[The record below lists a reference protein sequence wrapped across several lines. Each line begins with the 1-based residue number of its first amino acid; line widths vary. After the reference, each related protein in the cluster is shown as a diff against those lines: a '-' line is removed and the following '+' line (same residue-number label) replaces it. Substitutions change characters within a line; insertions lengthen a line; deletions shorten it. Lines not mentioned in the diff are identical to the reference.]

1 MIFLKKISADATI
14 NTILV
19 VYALGFLAGSL
30 PGLLVSPIQTA
41 VIPRLIIEAAM
52 LFALHQRKNAGRV
65 IFLIVL
71 YLSALMI
78 MFVLGTS
85 IYENFTG
92 NGSSIEDQLID
103 LIILLIISLTIY
115 QFQFRYD
122 VVSQYKKLKN
132 SP

>member
-1 MIFLKKISADATI
+1 MIYLKKISADATI
-14 NTILV
+14 KTILV

-30 PGLLVSPIQTA
+30 PGLLVSPIQIA
-41 VIPRLIIEAAM
+41 VIPRLIIEATL

-78 MFVLGTS
+78 MFVLGAS

-92 NGSSIEDQLID
+92 IGSSIEDQLID

-115 QFQFRYD
+115 QFQFRDD
-122 VVSQYKKLKN
+122 VISQYKKSKN
-132 SP
+132 SS